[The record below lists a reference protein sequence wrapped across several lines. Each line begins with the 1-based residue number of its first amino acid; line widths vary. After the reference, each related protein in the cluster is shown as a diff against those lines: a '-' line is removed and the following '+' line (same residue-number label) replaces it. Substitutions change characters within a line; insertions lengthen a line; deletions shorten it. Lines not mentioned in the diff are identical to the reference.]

1 MTAFVVNPDL
11 LVAVH
16 TVVRDTIDAEGSAAR
31 VVIQGT
37 TTGGTP
43 NTTLATIPL
52 AYPCG
57 SVNGTTGQLTLS
69 GGTDDSPAESGQATD
84 ALIQDAAGTTWIT
97 LPCSAGSTPVNNT
110 CVLDSLT
117 ITAGYPVQLVS
128 ATIG

>member
-1 MTAFVVNPDL
+1 MTTFTVNPDL
-11 LVAVH
+11 LVAAH
-16 TVVRDTIDAEGSAAR
+16 TVVRDTLDAEGPAAQ

-43 NTTLATIPL
+43 NTALATIPL
-52 AYPCG
+52 EYPCG

-69 GGTDDSPAESGQATD
+69 GGTDGSPAESGQATA
-84 ALIQDAAGTTWIT
+84 ALIQDASGTTWIT
-97 LPCSAGSTPVNNT
+97 LPCSVGSAPVNNT

-117 ITAGYPVQLVS
+117 IRAGYPVQLVS